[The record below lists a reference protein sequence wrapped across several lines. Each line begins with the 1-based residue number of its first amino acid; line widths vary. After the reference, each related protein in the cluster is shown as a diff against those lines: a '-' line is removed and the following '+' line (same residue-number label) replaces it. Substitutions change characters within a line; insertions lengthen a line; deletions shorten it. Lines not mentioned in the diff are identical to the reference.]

1 MENLIIIVVLACIV
15 GGIVFYLYKAKKRG
29 DTCIGCPHAKQCG
42 SKCGGNCNNT
52 NTDCHK

>member
-15 GGIVFYLYKAKKRG
+15 AGIVLYLYKAKKRG

-42 SKCGGNCNNT
+42 SKCSGGCNNMKA
-52 NTDCHK
+52 DSHR